1 MTMLKDEQAF
11 PRGKKNSHNFDKK
24 FVTAI
29 LPQGIVFT
37 CLLLRSSAYWHASL
51 Q

>member
-37 CLLLRSSAYWHASL
+37 CLLLRSSAYWQASL